1 MALRQTLRW
10 NSIFHINETANI
22 LFKLVLS
29 LICICVL
36 IQIPLCLKT
45 KITVQ

>member
-22 LFKLVLS
+22 LFKLVRS
-29 LICICVL
+29 KTF
-36 IQIPLCLKT
+36 CLKY
-45 KITVQ
+45 VFVY